1 MKDHYHSIVKYVL
14 PLGVLNYFEI
24 TSEETK
30 APILYIAVSEGND
43 PTPTKKKLHSKGFYP
58 SLSLTDFPVRDKEL
72 ALLVRHREWEEVTT
86 GKVVK

>member
-30 APILYIAVSEGND
+30 GPIPYIAVSERND
-43 PTPTKKKLHSKGFYP
+43 HAGEGT
-58 SLSLTDFPVRDKEL
+58 L
-72 ALLVRHREWEEVTT
+72 AICLPDHPA
-86 GKVVK
+86 